1 VKIFL
6 DKEWQEVG
14 TKSNLYRAISEI
26 TGIPTGFL
34 LGDDIGYASVAQRMS
49 WASKRETTR
58 VEDLAY
64 RLMGL
69 FGIYMP
75 MLYGEGERA
84 FIRLQEEI
92 MKVSDD
98 HSLFAWRSTEDHGGI
113 LATSPAAFADSGKVI
128 PANPSYP
135 TSSPSTLSGR
145 GIHLSLPF
153 LNNSPQGIGLA
164 ILHCT
169 EIQKESMR
177 LAIYLRDVFPS
188 KEDFAREQSSTLEL
202 IHVDDVNPSKYLL

>member
-1 VKIFL
+1 
-6 DKEWQEVG
+6 
-14 TKSNLYRAISEI
+14 
-26 TGIPTGFL
+26 
-34 LGDDIGYASVAQRMS
+34 
-49 WASKRETTR
+49 
-58 VEDLAY
+58 
-64 RLMGL
+64 
-69 FGIYMP
+69 MP